1 MKNESVEFK
10 EDRLTFVGF
19 CTQSNTKIKFSLDFE
34 TFEKIIPEAS
44 TYALTS
50 VGRLTITLQKASESA
65 WTRPMK
71 GKKPNNMHTWWEM
84 RERYS
89 KEMNKLTG
97 EEDEVEEKKGS
108 GIEDLVNNPNVV
120 IKDSTI
126 NGRRIDN
133 TYERD
138 NGL

>member
-1 MKNESVEFK
+1 
-10 EDRLTFVGF
+10 
-19 CTQSNTKIKFSLDFE
+19 
-34 TFEKIIPEAS
+34 
-44 TYALTS
+44 
-50 VGRLTITLQKASESA
+50 
-65 WTRPMK
+65 MK

-97 EEDEVEEKKGS
+97 EEDESEEKKGNS
-108 GIEDLVNNPNVV
+108 VEDLVNNPNVV

-133 TYERD
+133 SYERD